1 MLLMSTSYPSRI
13 SQVHSKKACP
23 LNDREP
29 KEERADRQYGDRS
42 RQGVTFA
49 YLFLEKAVYCW
60 LLILLVEHES
70 TRINTN
76 RVPIHGFLSGLSP
89 EAAARLRPRSRLG
102 RNAWK
107 LNTLPE
113 PTAKA
118 SATVRQFRDKRNK
131 TDAFRG
137 RD

>member
-76 RVPIHGFLSGLSP
+76 RVPIHGFFSGLSP
-89 EAAARLRPRSRLG
+89 EAAAR
-102 RNAWK
+102 
-107 LNTLPE
+107 
-113 PTAKA
+113 
-118 SATVRQFRDKRNK
+118 
-131 TDAFRG
+131 
-137 RD
+137 